1 MRAPCALGR
10 LDPNGPWIGFVLEPG
25 SPLLAVGLT
34 DGSLRSAAA
43 GAREIVS
50 AAIAYFAELFPDPPQ
65 ELEATHADV
74 AELVRSLVADE
85 PDAERRGLLM
95 EAVDAIDD
103 GLASDAVVG
112 RLMVAQQQVDP
123 AEAAEVLRSAA
134 RSLLELPP
142 GQAG

>member
-10 LDPNGPWIGFVLEPG
+10 LDPSGPWIGFVLEPG
-25 SPLLAVGLT
+25 SPLLAVGLA

-134 RSLLELPP
+134 RLLLELPP
-142 GQAG
+142 RQAG